1 MVDGKHASDFATSGH
16 THSYVSL
23 GGSTMNTHATISR
36 TGSSVSWYQGRL
48 HPIIKTTSYTGYNAI
63 LSMKTTNGSW
73 DLGVYSSD
81 TAYLTY
87 ISDTNYNSSTNTT
100 TYQLTFPKKT
110 GTLAVTSDIPTSL
123 PANGGNAETVD
134 NYHIWAGRSS
144 SLPASRNNNTIYL
157 VY

>member
-1 MVDGKHASDFATSGH
+1 M
-16 THSYVSL
+16 
-23 GGSTMNTHATISR
+23 
-36 TGSSVSWYQGRL
+36 
-48 HPIIKTTSYTGYNAI
+48 IKTTEYNGYNPI

-73 DLGVYSSD
+73 DLGVYTGD

-87 ISDTNYNSSTNTT
+87 ITDVDHDTPKNTC

-134 NYHIWAGRSS
+134 NYHISVVN
-144 SLPASRNNNTIYL
+144 SLPATKVNNTIYIL
-157 VY
+157 V